1 MRNYIQKNKSE
12 PTVWEVE
19 PIQVNPNYALVN
31 RKQSTVSLCQLT
43 PAGEGTTIYKL
54 EAATIV
60 SNIPIPDLDGN
71 NIPKLEDTIPQP
83 VSSE

>member
-31 RKQSTVSLCQLT
+31 RKQSTVSLSTHSCW
-43 PAGEGTTIYKL
+43 EGTTIYKL